1 MEKLIETVLE
11 ELRDTNLHSA
21 AGRQAIVKAIMK
33 KIRSGKGF
41 FLNMNI
47 IDGERVPGQTDKEE
61 EAKWIC
67 KHCGESTFYVEYDYI
82 GSGTNHLQCD
92 LKETKHF
99 ADDFHE
105 GKDGDNDYVYSGD
118 LKDSESKDKTL
129 HFTFDADTG
138 DWVDQHGNREESV
151 EITQTVDMPPPKM
164 IYKAT
169 TGDKKDIKLPNLK
182 RQAYNELSADGLPP
196 GGDAQAVRD
205 ANKLAEE
212 IAEGSADLG
221 YIFETPDGGET
232 LYRRKVGESEREL
245 ISKKDFQEYSRN
257 RESVKV
263 NDTKK

>member
-33 KIRSGKGF
+33 EIRSGKGF

-105 GKDGDNDYVYSGD
+105 GRDGDNDYVYSGD
-118 LKDSESKDKTL
+118 LKD
-129 HFTFDADTG
+129 A
-138 DWVDQHGNREESV
+138 Q
-151 EITQTVDMPPPKM
+151 Q
-164 IYKAT
+164 
-169 TGDKKDIKLPNLK
+169 
-182 RQAYNELSADGLPP
+182 QAYNELSADGLPP
-196 GGDAQAVRD
+196 GGDAQATRD
-205 ANKLAEE
+205 AQKLAEE

-221 YIFETPDGGET
+221 YIFESPDGGET
-232 LYRRKVGESEREL
+232 LYRRKVGESKREL

>member
-1 MEKLIETVLE
+1 MEKLIEDVLE

-21 AGRQAIVKAIMK
+21 AGRQAIVRGIMRE
-33 KIRSGKGF
+33 IRSGKGF
-41 FLNMNI
+41 FLNMNS

-61 EAKWIC
+61 EAKWVC
-67 KHCGESTFYVEYDYI
+67 EHCNESTFYVEYDYI
-82 GSGTNHLQCD
+82 GSGANHLQCD

-118 LKDSESKDKTL
+118 LKD
-129 HFTFDADTG
+129 A
-138 DWVDQHGNREESV
+138 Q
-151 EITQTVDMPPPKM
+151 Q
-164 IYKAT
+164 
-169 TGDKKDIKLPNLK
+169 
-182 RQAYNELSADGLPP
+182 QAYNELSADGLPP
-196 GGDAQAVRD
+196 GGDAQATRD
-205 ANKLAEE
+205 AQKLAEE

-221 YIFETPDGGET
+221 YIFESPDGGET
-232 LYRRKVGESEREL
+232 LYRRKVGESKREL

>member
-41 FLNMNI
+41 FLNMNS

-105 GKDGDNDYVYSGD
+105 GRDGDNDYVYSGD
-118 LKDSESKDKTL
+118 LKD
-129 HFTFDADTG
+129 A
-138 DWVDQHGNREESV
+138 Q
-151 EITQTVDMPPPKM
+151 Q
-164 IYKAT
+164 
-169 TGDKKDIKLPNLK
+169 
-182 RQAYNELSADGLPP
+182 QAYNELSADGLPP
-196 GGDAQAVRD
+196 GGDAQATRD

-212 IAEGSADLG
+212 IAGGSVDLG
-221 YIFETPDGGET
+221 YIFESPDGGKT
-232 LYRRKVGESEREL
+232 IYRRKVGESEREL
-245 ISKKDFQEYSRN
+245 ISKENWKEYNRN
-257 RESVKV
+257 RQGVKIH
-263 NDTKK
+263 DTKK

>member
-21 AGRQAIVKAIMK
+21 AGRQAIVRGIMRE
-33 KIRSGKGF
+33 IRSGKGF
-41 FLNMNI
+41 FLNMNS

-61 EAKWIC
+61 EAKWVC
-67 KHCGESTFYVEYDYI
+67 EHCDESTFYVEYDYI
-82 GSGTNHLQCD
+82 GSGANHLQCD

-118 LKDSESKDKTL
+118 LKD
-129 HFTFDADTG
+129 A
-138 DWVDQHGNREESV
+138 Q
-151 EITQTVDMPPPKM
+151 Q
-164 IYKAT
+164 
-169 TGDKKDIKLPNLK
+169 
-182 RQAYNELSADGLPP
+182 QAYNELSADGLPP
-196 GGDAQAVRD
+196 GGDAQATRD
-205 ANKLAEE
+205 AQKLAEE

-221 YIFETPDGGET
+221 YIFESPDGGET